1 MRLTSVLGLVGASV
15 ASYIHSG
22 GGPAQP
28 RARSSPRSAV
38 SCRLLS
44 DSTAPAAASEPVT
57 ITPLPIRERWLNN
70 ALDIA
75 AAPSESGAIA
85 AVREAAIGPAQAAQ
99 LPGRKDEAWRQT
111 DFSALLATQMISAI
125 EAPTD
130 ALLAE
135 YVEGEALGMRMVVVN
150 GVFSAELSDL
160 SALPSGV
167 LAGSLASFEG
177 EAQSAALPLLQALPE
192 DGQDKRTALGC
203 YTWAAI
209 NQASLGDVA
218 CVRIAENVMVDAPLQ
233 VIFVSTGPTDGTG
246 IGTGGEAALT
256 HPNLLVMLEHGARL
270 SLMQQYVGDGAYFTN
285 ALTRVH
291 LADESFLTHSYV
303 QEQSMPSVHLDSVMI
318 KVQRHARYEVHAVQ
332 MGGRLARLNMD
343 VKLEQPF
350 ASCAVN
356 GIALA
361 SERQVTDM
369 HSAITHVS
377 RDCLSFQEQRNAI
390 SDRGY
395 GVWRGAVRVPRGS
408 DNSTA
413 NQLCRSLLLS
423 DKARVHVTPTLEIA
437 TDEVVCTHGATV
449 ADLDDEMIFYLQSRG
464 LDRSS
469 ARQLMLQ
476 GWARE
481 VMNNVP
487 SEGSQRRAVAKA
499 AVLSPEDNR
508 ADGPRAKMGS
518 I

>member
-1 MRLTSVLGLVGASV
+1 
-15 ASYIHSG
+15 
-22 GGPAQP
+22 
-28 RARSSPRSAV
+28 
-38 SCRLLS
+38 
-44 DSTAPAAASEPVT
+44 
-57 ITPLPIRERWLNN
+57 
-70 ALDIA
+70 
-75 AAPSESGAIA
+75 
-85 AVREAAIGPAQAAQ
+85 
-99 LPGRKDEAWRQT
+99 
-111 DFSALLATQMISAI
+111 
-125 EAPTD
+125 
-130 ALLAE
+130 
-135 YVEGEALGMRMVVVN
+135 MVVVN

-218 CVRIAENVMVDAPLQ
+218 FVRIAENVMVDAPLQ

-291 LADESFLTHSYV
+291 LADESF
-303 QEQSMPSVHLDSVMI
+303 
-318 KVQRHARYEVHAVQ
+318 
-332 MGGRLARLNMD
+332 
-343 VKLEQPF
+343 
-350 ASCAVN
+350 
-356 GIALA
+356 
-361 SERQVTDM
+361 
-369 HSAITHVS
+369 ITHVS

-449 ADLDDEMIFYLQSRG
+449 ADLDDEMIFYLQSR
-464 LDRSS
+464 
-469 ARQLMLQ
+469 
-476 GWARE
+476 
-481 VMNNVP
+481 
-487 SEGSQRRAVAKA
+487 
-499 AVLSPEDNR
+499 
-508 ADGPRAKMGS
+508 
-518 I
+518 

>member
-1 MRLTSVLGLVGASV
+1 
-15 ASYIHSG
+15 
-22 GGPAQP
+22 
-28 RARSSPRSAV
+28 
-38 SCRLLS
+38 
-44 DSTAPAAASEPVT
+44 
-57 ITPLPIRERWLNN
+57 
-70 ALDIA
+70 
-75 AAPSESGAIA
+75 
-85 AVREAAIGPAQAAQ
+85 
-99 LPGRKDEAWRQT
+99 
-111 DFSALLATQMISAI
+111 
-125 EAPTD
+125 
-130 ALLAE
+130 
-135 YVEGEALGMRMVVVN
+135 
-150 GVFSAELSDL
+150 
-160 SALPSGV
+160 
-167 LAGSLASFEG
+167 
-177 EAQSAALPLLQALPE
+177 
-192 DGQDKRTALGC
+192 
-203 YTWAAI
+203 
-209 NQASLGDVA
+209 
-218 CVRIAENVMVDAPLQ
+218 
-233 VIFVSTGPTDGTG
+233 
-246 IGTGGEAALT
+246 
-256 HPNLLVMLEHGARL
+256 
-270 SLMQQYVGDGAYFTN
+270 
-285 ALTRVH
+285 
-291 LADESFLTHSYV
+291 
-303 QEQSMPSVHLDSVMI
+303 
-318 KVQRHARYEVHAVQ
+318 
-332 MGGRLARLNMD
+332 
-343 VKLEQPF
+343 
-350 ASCAVN
+350 
-356 GIALA
+356 
-361 SERQVTDM
+361 M

-377 RDCLSFQEQRNAI
+377 RDCLSYQEQRNAI

>member
-1 MRLTSVLGLVGASV
+1 
-15 ASYIHSG
+15 
-22 GGPAQP
+22 
-28 RARSSPRSAV
+28 V
-38 SCRLLS
+38 SCRLIS
-44 DSTAPAAASEPVT
+44 DNTQIEEGAAAASEPVT

-75 AAPSESGAIA
+75 AASSESGAIA
-85 AVREAAIGPAQAAQ
+85 AVREAALSTAKAAQ

-111 DFSALLATQMISAI
+111 DFSALLATHMISAVETPGAALI
-125 EAPTD
+125 E
-130 ALLAE
+130 E
-135 YVEGEALGMRMVVVN
+135 CVEGEAPGMRMVFVN
-150 GVFSAELSDL
+150 GFFSAELSDL
-160 SALPSGV
+160 SALPEGV
-167 LAGSLASFEG
+167 LAGSLASFESG
-177 EAQSAALPLLQALPE
+177 AQSAALPLLQALPE

-209 NQASLGDVA
+209 NQASLGDIA
-218 CVRIAENVMVDAPLQ
+218 CVRIAENVTVEEPLQ
-233 VIFVSTGPTDGTG
+233 IIFVSTGPTDGTG
-246 IGTGGEAALT
+246 VGTGGEAALS
-256 HPNLLVMLEHGARL
+256 HPNLLVTLEHGARL
-270 SLMQQYVGDGAYFTN
+270 NLMQQYVGEGAYFTN
-285 ALTRVH
+285 ALSRVH
-291 LADESFLTHSYV
+291 LGDESHLTHSYV
-303 QEQSMPSVHLDSVMI
+303 QEQSMPSVHLDSLMVA
-318 KVQRHARYEVHAVQ
+318 VQRHARYEVHAVQ
-332 MGGRLARLNMD
+332 MGGRLARLNLD
-343 VKLEQPF
+343 VKLEQQF
-350 ASCAVN
+350 ASCSVN

-361 SERQVTDM
+361 TQRQVTDM

-377 RDCLSFQEQRNAI
+377 PDCLSFQEQRNAI

-464 LDRSS
+464 LDRLS
-469 ARQLMLQ
+469 ARSLMLQ

>member
-1 MRLTSVLGLVGASV
+1 
-15 ASYIHSG
+15 
-22 GGPAQP
+22 
-28 RARSSPRSAV
+28 V

-44 DSTAPAAASEPVT
+44 DNTQIEEGAAAASEQVT

-70 ALDIA
+70 ALDVA
-75 AAPSESGAIA
+75 AAPSESGTIA
-85 AVREAAIGPAQAAQ
+85 AVREAALSTAKGVQ

-111 DFSALLATQMISAI
+111 DFSALLATHMISAVETPGAALI
-125 EAPTD
+125 E
-130 ALLAE
+130 E
-135 YVEGEALGMRMVVVN
+135 CVEGEAPGMRMVFVN
-150 GVFSAELSDL
+150 GFFSAELSDL
-160 SALPSGV
+160 SALPEGV
-167 LAGSLASFEG
+167 QAGSLASFESG
-177 EAQSAALPLLQALPE
+177 AQSAALPLLQALPE

-209 NQASLGDVA
+209 NQASLGDIA
-218 CVRIAENVMVDAPLQ
+218 CVRIAENVTVKEPLQ
-233 VIFVSTGPTDGTG
+233 VIFLSTGPTDGAG
-246 IGTGGEAALT
+246 VGTGGEAALI
-256 HPNLLVMLEHGARL
+256 HPNLLIMLEHGARAEI
-270 SLMQQYVGDGAYFTN
+270 MQQYVGEGAYFAN
-285 ALTRVH
+285 ALSRVH
-291 LADESFLTHSYV
+291 LGDESHLTHSYV
-303 QEQSMPSVHLDSVMI
+303 QEQSMPSVHLDSVM
-318 KVQRHARYEVHAVQ
+318 VALQRHARYEVHAVQ

-343 VKLEQPF
+343 VKMEQPF
-350 ASCAVN
+350 ASCSVN

-361 SERQVTDM
+361 TERQVSDM

-377 RDCLSFQEQRNAI
+377 RDCLSYQEQRNAI

-487 SEGSQRRAVAKA
+487 SEGAQLRAVAKA
-499 AVLSPEDNR
+499 AVLSPENNR
-508 ADGPRAKMGS
+508 ADGERRKMGS